1 MEIRINVMLDVTPR
15 LETLAQTALTA
26 LLDARDGKDVELA
39 GDGQKRE
46 ETAPEAVPGQIC
58 AVIPPPAVTRINTQ
72 PASGPAPSEVPES
85 PQPAAPET
93 FSGPAASEPEPG
105 IPDDET
111 MRTMMDI
118 AISKVC
124 GTNDWKESQDSRVIA
139 LRRSCTGCFKEIS
152 RHLGAEKPTALQG
165 EKRDRFLSELDNIF
179 VDAGQCKAVWQAF

>member
-1 MEIRINVMLDVTPR
+1 MEIKINVLLDVTPR
-15 LETLAQTALTA
+15 LESLAQTALAA
-26 LLDARDGKDVELA
+26 LLSRPENTVRPSSTEVGQLKAETTLEGQLPEPQPEPETVQPEVPVEVQQPEVPVQPQPEPPGA
-39 GDGQKRE
+39 
-46 ETAPEAVPGQIC
+46 ETA
-58 AVIPPPAVTRINTQ
+58 
-72 PASGPAPSEVPES
+72 
-85 PQPAAPET
+85 
-93 FSGPAASEPEPG
+93 

-152 RHLGAEKPTALQG
+152 RRLGAEKPTALQG
-165 EKRDRFLSELDNIF
+165 EGRNRFLAELDNIY